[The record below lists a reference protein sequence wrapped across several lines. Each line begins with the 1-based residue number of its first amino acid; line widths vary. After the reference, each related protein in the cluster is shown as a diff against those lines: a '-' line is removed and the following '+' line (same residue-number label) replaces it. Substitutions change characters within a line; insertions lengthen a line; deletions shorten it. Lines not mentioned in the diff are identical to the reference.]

1 MSGSPPLRPSIQRQ
15 KTRLNCTLFA
25 PYSLADGRHPSR
37 FRRCLVLRTMTTIQL
52 IAIALAFVPTILV
65 LAIVFTWFAIQVR
78 RTRAPIKDKLL
89 RAPGESLRRQIEKFD
104 NDTQMNLCLLLLLY
118 GPGCLLLL
126 ATFAKLR
133 LKSPHLLAEI
143 IVFSALLLI
152 VTLVFAWKIIK
163 VLTHQRNLSLG
174 FRGERAVGEELNKL
188 MLDGC
193 FVFHD
198 VPGDADWNVDHV
210 VVASTGVFAIETK
223 TRRKGTCP
231 KGKRD
236 YEVLYDGKTLE
247 YPHCKDSHG
256 IEQVKANA
264 KWIGRHLSNALAE
277 EVRAIPILTLPGWFV
292 TSRVK
297 PGKGELLVLSH
308 KQIRSAILNG
318 RERVFDE
325 KRMRQIAYQL
335 EQRCRDV
342 EF

>member
-1 MSGSPPLRPSIQRQ
+1 MS
-15 KTRLNCTLFA
+15 
-25 PYSLADGRHPSR
+25 
-37 FRRCLVLRTMTTIQL
+37 TIQ
-52 IAIALAFVPTILV
+52 IIVITLAFVPAILV
-65 LAIVFTWFAIQVR
+65 LAIVFAWFAIQFR
-78 RTRAPIKDKLL
+78 RTRTPIKDKLL

-104 NDTQMNLCLLLLLY
+104 DNAPIYFCVLLMY
-118 GPGCLLLL
+118 GPVCLLLL

-143 IVFSALLLI
+143 ILFSALLLI
-152 VTLVFAWKIIK
+152 VTLVFAWRVIR
-163 VLTHQRNLSLG
+163 VLSHQRNLFLG
-174 FRGERAVGEELNKL
+174 LRGERAVGEELNKL

-193 FVFHD
+193 LVFHD

-210 VVASTGVFAIETK
+210 VVAPTGVFAIETK
-223 TRRKGTCP
+223 TRRKRKCP

-236 YEVLYDGKTLE
+236 YEVFYDGKTLE

-264 KWIGRHLSNALAE
+264 KWVGRHLSNALAE
-277 EVRAIPILTLPGWFV
+277 KVTAIPILTLPGWLV

-297 PGKGELLVLSH
+297 PGNGELFVLSH
-308 KQIRSAILNG
+308 KQIRSVILDD
-318 RERVFDE
+318 RERVLDE
-325 KRMRQIAYQL
+325 KRIRQIAYQL